1 MALRET
7 ALSIVIRARDL
18 SSNVLGRFRRAING
32 TGEASDTAGQQVE
45 KLTRRVIALA
55 GTYLGINALKKA
67 IGGII
72 GTGARFEQ
80 LETQIN
86 SMMGSIEAGEAAT
99 AWIKDFASKTP
110 TDLAGV
116 TEGFIK
122 LKALGIDPMNGS
134 YQAIIDQTSKLGF
147 TQEKM
152 EGVILAVGQAWTK
165 QKLQQEEANQL
176 IERGVPVWD
185 LLAKATGKNTAELQ
199 KLSSAGKL
207 GRKEIKLFID
217 EMGRSSQGAAA
228 EQMRT
233 WNGLVSNIKDSWTNF
248 VGQIADAG
256 IFDFAKDQ
264 LQELTVLAAKMAA
277 DGRLKEYAQQISDYL
292 VKVATR
298 TKDFVNDAVANFDLI
313 VSGAE
318 KTVAGFSLIFNG
330 FTAGVKTIGGSVSS
344 AISVILSSLASG
356 LEAAQLDDAA
366 ANLRIKAGAM
376 AAVSDAFK
384 KELEQD
390 SKDIKA
396 AWDTLNG
403 QSFSDAEQAVTA
415 LATISETTKT
425 KIVSNFESIANSAT
439 SSSEQ
444 IRNAFIDGINTES
457 DVTALAAR
465 FSELGAE
472 GRVSADHIVQ
482 GLDLVSGALDNIT
495 EKAESAKSAVNG
507 ITTSTQGIK
516 DHLAALDE
524 AAKSQEKKATATKKD
539 TGAVE
544 NNTAA
549 TDKNTESVRA
559 NRGAALSLAGKTGAA
574 WDAASEQMGAA
585 YDRLADGM
593 ANAVNKF
600 GSLPRAA
607 FSYVK
612 DFADAYW
619 RAEEAAV
626 SLQKSYDQQQTSL
639 ERHLSSLTDADAVT
653 EEMVEKAE
661 QAVNSFD
668 LLGDQ
673 QLAPLRSAISAIK
686 SDMDS
691 LTDSLES
698 TVDGLRD
705 ELDRLNGDA
714 VAIEERAYQRK
725 REALQEQSDLAY
737 KQNNSDASSEAR
749 TALRL
754 LEQTYQIKRNK
765 AQAQQ
770 AAEQQA
776 ATHTPAPSS
785 KTTPNKTVRVEFQ
798 NATGGT
804 YTGDFDNDGATQ
816 LLAQLEGARF
826 VSS

>member
-264 LQELTVLAAKMAA
+264 LTELTVLAAKMAA

-330 FTAGVKTIGGSVSS
+330 FTAGVKTIAGSVSS

-396 AWDTLNG
+396 AWDTLNN
-403 QSFSDAEQAVTA
+403 QSFNGAKQAVKSLSQTV
-415 LATISETTKT
+415 TQEKT
-425 KIVSNFESIANSAT
+425 KLVKSFEEIASKAD

-444 IRNAFIDGINTES
+444 IRNAFINGIHTAKTES
-457 DVTALAAR
+457 DVKALASH

-482 GLDLVSGALDNIT
+482 GLDLVSGALDKIAT
-495 EKAESAKSAVNG
+495 KAESAKSAVNG
-507 ITTSTQGIK
+507 ISTSTQGIK
-516 DHLAALDE
+516 DHLTALDE
-524 AAKSQEKKATATKKD
+524 AAEAQDKKASTTKKD
-539 TGAVE
+539 SKTIE
-544 NNTAA
+544 DNTDA

-559 NRGAALSLAGKTGAA
+559 NRGAALTLAGQTGAA

-585 YDRLADGM
+585 YDRLTDGM
-593 ANAVNKF
+593 SHAVSKF

-619 RAEEAAV
+619 RAEKAAV
-626 SLQKSYDQQQTSL
+626 SLQKSYDNQQASLEQHLTSL
-639 ERHLSSLTDADAVT
+639 TEADTVTAAMVANAER
-653 EEMVEKAE
+653 
-661 QAVNSFD
+661 AVNSYD

-673 QLAPLRSAISAIK
+673 QLSPLRNAISAIK
-686 SDMDS
+686 SDM
-691 LTDSLES
+691 
-698 TVDGLRD
+698 
-705 ELDRLNGDA
+705 
-714 VAIEERAYQRK
+714 
-725 REALQEQSDLAY
+725 EA
-737 KQNNSDASSEAR
+737 
-749 TALRL
+749 
-754 LEQTYQIKRNK
+754 
-765 AQAQQ
+765 
-770 AAEQQA
+770 
-776 ATHTPAPSS
+776 
-785 KTTPNKTVRVEFQ
+785 
-798 NATGGT
+798 
-804 YTGDFDNDGATQ
+804 
-816 LLAQLEGARF
+816 
-826 VSS
+826 